1 MINPI
6 KRLSSMIFSR
16 STWNFWSLGRH
27 RFGYDREVGD
37 PMASSIVAATVTWF
51 AKNFPEAPP
60 ALWDVTG
67 TQEEQVRDHALLR
80 LLQRPNEHYTGP
92 ILWWATTIDW
102 LCNGDGYWIVIPS
115 RAGTPVELWWAPSW
129 TIRPMPDLNDSSVYV
144 SYYEYTIDGQ
154 TRELPPSQVIHFRY
168 GLDPRNERAGL
179 SPLKSVLREIFTD
192 NEAVDFTASLL
203 RNMGVP
209 GLLVSPDSGVT
220 ISDEE
225 AEEAKQFLSEQ
236 FTGEHRGK
244 PLVQTAPTKI
254 QEFGFSPEQLLLRD
268 LRRIPEERI
277 SAVLGIPA
285 VVVGL
290 GAGLERSTFTNM
302 AEAREAAYESGLI
315 PAQKILGEEIRFQL
329 LPLFGDDPFA
339 FRFGFDLSK
348 VRVLQEDLYRLTQ
361 RHDLAVR
368 GGWELVSEARRAV
381 NLEAT
386 EFDDVYLRD
395 TRLTEVPADGG
406 EARPLRP
413 YTGTETPIT
422 DPVQNGSTNGH
433 LEAEDVGREL
443 ERVLDRREASS
454 R

>member
-1 MINPI
+1 MIGPI
-6 KRLSSMIFSR
+6 RRLTSMLFSR

-27 RFGYDREVGD
+27 RFGYEREAGD
-37 PMASSIVAATVTWF
+37 PMDSSIVGATVTWF

-60 ALWDVTG
+60 ALWDATG
-67 TQEEQVRDHALLR
+67 AQEEQIRDHPMLR

-92 ILWWATTIDW
+92 ILWWATTVDW
-102 LCNGDGYWIVIPS
+102 LANGEGYWIVIPS
-115 RAGTPVELWWAPSW
+115 RAGTPVELWWTPSW
-129 TIRPMPDLNDSSVYV
+129 TMQPMPDPNDPN
-144 SYYEYTIDGQ
+144 SYIAYYQYEVDGQ
-154 TRELPPSQVIHFRY
+154 QTKLDPRYVVHFRY
-168 GLDPRNERAGL
+168 GLDPHNLRRGA

-209 GLLVSPDSGVT
+209 GLLVSPDSGVS
-220 ISDEE
+220 ISDAE
-225 AEEAKQFLSEQ
+225 AEEAKEFLREQ
-236 FTGEHRGK
+236 FTGERRGE

-315 PAQKILGEEIRFQL
+315 PAQKILGEDIRFQL

-348 VRVLQEDLYRLTQ
+348 VRVLQEDLYRQTQ
-361 RHDLAVR
+361 RHDLAIR
-368 GGWELVSEARRAV
+368 GGWETVAEGRRAA
-381 NLEAT
+381 NLEV
-386 EFDDVYLRD
+386 DDHDKVYLRD
-395 TRLTEVPADGG
+395 TRLTEVPQGG
-406 EARPLRP
+406 GDARPLRP
-413 YTGTETPIT
+413 YTGTDQPVP
-422 DPVQNGSTNGH
+422 DPTQNGH
-433 LEAEDVGREL
+433 AADIADEVVRA
-443 ERVLDRREASS
+443 LDRRELTK